1 MKNILITGASGNLG
15 KTLLAAFEKEDA
27 YHLNI
32 TTREKTSETSHLKA
46 FHADLLNDLSAT
58 SLIEEIVET
67 QGQLDAV
74 ICLTGG
80 YMAGDL
86 SQTSASDIHKMIEV
100 NFNTAFNV
108 AAPLIKINRLQHKKI
123 RLIFIGAKAAM
134 DSKSAVPNV
143 AYALSKQLL
152 FHYTEQINTSEK
164 VFGTEAYIL
173 LPGTLDTAINRNVM
187 PDADFSSWTKP
198 ETIIDH
204 ICKIIDG
211 LQLNA
216 VIEL

>member
-1 MKNILITGASGNLG
+1 M
-15 KTLLAAFEKEDA
+15 
-27 YHLNI
+27 
-32 TTREKTSETSHLKA
+32 SETNHIKA
-46 FHADLLNDLSAT
+46 FHVDLMNEFSTAALVA
-58 SLIEEIVET
+58 EIIET

-74 ICLTGG
+74 IFLTGG

-100 NFNTAFNV
+100 NFNTAYNV
-108 AAPLIKINRLQHKKI
+108 AAPLIKMNRLQHKKT

-134 DSKSAVPNV
+134 DNNAATHNV

-164 VFGTEAYIL
+164 VYGTEAYIL
-173 LPGTLDTAINRNVM
+173 LPGTLDTVFNRNAM

-198 ETIIDH
+198 DTIADH
-204 ICKIIDG
+204 IHKIIDG